1 MDESNNDKTEGQ
13 GPAATDVASIVRQA
27 IEEFTQKEKT
37 KNEPAYKAELQ
48 EERRRREQLERRLNE
63 LVEEN
68 RKSKQIA
75 EEAQTSSAIRAE
87 LQRLGVSKVE
97 LAFKAVRDDIVRG
110 EDGRLI
116 ARGENG
122 ETTAK
127 DYLANFVAANPEFLP
142 ARISGGSGVIS
153 SQKTPAGGTGS
164 MDLDRIKPGM
174 SREEM
179 ERARQEILRL
189 ASQPKTGM

>member
-1 MDESNNDKTEGQ
+1 MDDSNNDKTEAQ
-13 GPAATDVASIVRQA
+13 APAAVDVASIVRQA

-37 KNEPAYKAELQ
+37 RNEPAYKAELQ

-68 RKSKQIA
+68 TRSKQIA

-87 LQRLGVSKVE
+87 LQRLGVSKVD
-97 LAFKAVRDDIVRG
+97 LAFKAVRDDIVRA
-110 EDGRLI
+110 EDGRLV

-127 DYLANFVAANPEFLP
+127 DHLAAFVAANPEFLP
-142 ARISGGSGVIS
+142 ARISGGSGVTS
-153 SQKTPAGGTGS
+153 SQKAPAGGSGS
-164 MDLDRIKPGM
+164 VDLDRIKPGM

-179 ERARQEILRL
+179 DRVRQEIVRL
-189 ASQPKTGM
+189 SQSKTGL

>member
-1 MDESNNDKTEGQ
+1 MDDSKDDKKGEAQ
-13 GPAATDVASIVRQA
+13 APVVDVAAIVRQA
-27 IEEFTQKEKT
+27 IEEYTQKEKS

-68 RKSKQIA
+68 TRSRQIA

-87 LQRLGVSKVE
+87 LQRLGVSKVD
-97 LAFKAVRDDIVRG
+97 LAFKAVREDIVRA
-110 EDGRLI
+110 EDGRLV
-116 ARGENG
+116 ARGESG
-122 ETTAK
+122 ETGVK

-142 ARISGGSGVIS
+142 ARISGGSGVTA
-153 SQKTPAGGTGS
+153 SQKTPAGGGS
-164 MDLDRIKPGM
+164 VDLDRIKPGM

-179 ERARQEILRL
+179 DRVRQEIVRL
-189 ASQPKTGM
+189 ASQPKGM